1 MCPSAHHLVTVC
13 RLTLSISLTSRDQV
27 IGERVNLWLRKKS
40 LMQMDLAERLGLKA
54 PVVSRKVSGHVAWSA
69 SDLVKTAAF
78 LDVPLSEL
86 LPEETVEMAKA
97 PEPDGSE
104 ASPLVAGAGFEP
116 TTSGL

>member
-1 MCPSAHHLVTVC
+1 M
-13 RLTLSISLTSRDQV
+13 
-27 IGERVNLWLRKKS
+27 
-40 LMQMDLAERLGLKA
+40 
-54 PVVSRKVSGHVAWSA
+54 
-69 SDLVKTAAF
+69 KTAAF

-116 TTSGL
+116 TTSGKPVSLSRLSDTKETPT